1 MLWDV
6 LVTVI
11 YSAVGLLLMIVGNF
25 LIDLAIP
32 CDFPEEIKKRNTAV
46 GYIMAGASIGIGLI
60 VRSAVMSPGVEAI
73 EVSLLGGI
81 ISTVLYSA
89 MGIILCILGY
99 LALVFFNRKYDLN
112 KEIGEGNSAA
122 GLMVMGMFIGLA
134 LIISGVI
141 Y

>member
-1 MLWDV
+1 MWDV
-6 LVTVI
+6 LITVI
-11 YSAVGLLLMIVGNF
+11 YSVVGLLLMIVGNF

-60 VRSAVMSPGVEAI
+60 VRSAVMSPGVEVL
-73 EVSLLGGI
+73 EQTLMGGV

-89 MGIILCILGY
+89 LGIILCIVGY
-99 LALVFFNRKYDLN
+99 LGLVVLNRKYDLN

>member
-1 MLWDV
+1 MWDV

-11 YSAVGLLLMIVGNF
+11 YSVVGLLLMIVGNF

-32 CDFPEEIKKRNTAV
+32 CDFPEETKKRNTAV
-46 GYIMAGASIGIGLI
+46 GYIMAGASISIGLI
-60 VRSAVMSPGVEAI
+60 VRSAVMSPGVEVI
-73 EVSLLGGI
+73 EQTLMGGVV
-81 ISTVLYSA
+81 STVLYSA
-89 MGIILCILGY
+89 LGIILCILGY
-99 LALVFFNRKYDLN
+99 LGLVVFNRKYDLN
-112 KEIGEGNSAA
+112 KEIGEGNGAA

>member
-1 MLWDV
+1 MWDV

-46 GYIMAGASIGIGLI
+46 GYIMAGASISIGLI
-60 VRSAVMSPGVEAI
+60 VRSAVMSPGVEVI
-73 EVSLLGGI
+73 EQTLMGGVV
-81 ISTVLYSA
+81 STVLYSA
-89 MGIILCILGY
+89 LGIILCILGY
-99 LALVFFNRKYDLN
+99 LGLVVFNRKYDLN
-112 KEIGEGNSAA
+112 KEIGEGDGAA

>member
-1 MLWDV
+1 MWDV
-6 LVTVI
+6 LITVI
-11 YSAVGLLLMIVGNF
+11 YSVVGLLLMIVGNF

-60 VRSAVMSPGVEAI
+60 VRSAVMSPGVEVL
-73 EVSLLGGI
+73 EQTLMGGV

-89 MGIILCILGY
+89 LGIVLCIAGY
-99 LALVFFNRKYDLN
+99 LGLVVFNRKYDLN

>member
-1 MLWDV
+1 MWDV

-11 YSAVGLLLMIVGNF
+11 YSVVGLLLMIVGNF

-46 GYIMAGASIGIGLI
+46 GYIMAGASISIGLI
-60 VRSAVMSPGVEAI
+60 VRSAVMSPGVEVI
-73 EVSLLGGI
+73 EQTLMGGVV
-81 ISTVLYSA
+81 STVLYSA
-89 MGIILCILGY
+89 LGIILCILGY
-99 LALVFFNRKYDLN
+99 LGLVVFNRKYDLN
-112 KEIGEGNSAA
+112 KEIGEGNGAA

>member
-1 MLWDV
+1 MWDV

-32 CDFPEEIKKRNTAV
+32 CDFPEEIKKRNTSV
-46 GYIMAGASIGIGLI
+46 GYIMAGASISIGLI
-60 VRSAVMSPGVEAI
+60 VRSAVMSPGVEVI
-73 EVSLLGGI
+73 EQTLMGGVV
-81 ISTVLYSA
+81 STVLYSA
-89 MGIILCILGY
+89 LGIILCILGY
-99 LALVFFNRKYDLN
+99 LGLVVFNRKYDLN
-112 KEIGEGNSAA
+112 KEIGEGNGAA

>member
-1 MLWDV
+1 MWDV

-46 GYIMAGASIGIGLI
+46 GYIMAGASISIGLI
-60 VRSAVMSPGVEAI
+60 VRSAVMSPGVEVI
-73 EVSLLGGI
+73 EQTLMGGVV
-81 ISTVLYSA
+81 STVLYSA
-89 MGIILCILGY
+89 LGIILCILGY
-99 LALVFFNRKYDLN
+99 LGLVVFNRKYDLN
-112 KEIGEGNSAA
+112 KEIGEGNGAA

>member
-1 MLWDV
+1 MWDV

-32 CDFPEEIKKRNTAV
+32 CDFPEEIKNRNTAV
-46 GYIMAGASIGIGLI
+46 GYIMAGASISIGLI
-60 VRSAVMSPGVEAI
+60 VRSAVMSPGVEVI
-73 EVSLLGGI
+73 EQTLMGGVV
-81 ISTVLYSA
+81 STVLYSA
-89 MGIILCILGY
+89 LGIILCILGY
-99 LALVFFNRKYDLN
+99 LGLVVFNRKYDLN
-112 KEIGEGNSAA
+112 KEIGEGNGAA

>member
-1 MLWDV
+1 MWDV

-46 GYIMAGASIGIGLI
+46 GYIMAGASISIGLI
-60 VRSAVMSPGVEAI
+60 VRSAVMSPGVEVI
-73 EVSLLGGI
+73 EQTLMGGVV
-81 ISTVLYSA
+81 STVIYSA
-89 MGIILCILGY
+89 LGIILCILGY
-99 LALVFFNRKYDLN
+99 LGLVVFNRKYDLN
-112 KEIGEGNSAA
+112 KEIGEGNGAA